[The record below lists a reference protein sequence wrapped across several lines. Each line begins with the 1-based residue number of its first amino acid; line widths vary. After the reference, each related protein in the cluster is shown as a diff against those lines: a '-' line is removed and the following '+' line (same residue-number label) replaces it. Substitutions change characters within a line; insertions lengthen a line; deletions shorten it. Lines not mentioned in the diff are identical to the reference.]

1 MDKAPF
7 FSIIT
12 PTYNRAS
19 FLEEM
24 VASVAAQT
32 FTDYEHIIVDDGSTD
47 ETEKLIKRLMET
59 HPKIVYIKQENK
71 GRSTARNV
79 GIEDAKGEYI
89 CFLDSDD
96 FWKQNHLEVLRTAI
110 DELSQPTLIH
120 TGLIWYYDGQDKEQ
134 EVAFLDLDKVSSNVE
149 YALRQQFA
157 PNTVCMPKSILLQE
171 NFEPQLNVNEDI
183 DLWCRV
189 LSVYPLKIVQTYT
202 AYLRVH
208 QGNTKNMR
216 NQMVFFQ
223 KQIDVFQKLKT
234 TKNTAALITPEFT
247 RNYLMGLRHRKWNAT
262 YMQGTLGALL
272 VSTIQFCVNYPANPS
287 VKSKLVAF
295 IKKALQIKS

>member
-1 MDKAPF
+1 MPTKPF

-24 VASVAAQT
+24 IASVAAQT
-32 FTDYEHIIVDDGSTD
+32 FKDYEYIIVDDGSTD
-47 ETEKLIKRLMET
+47 ETETLIARLKEND
-59 HPKIVYIKQENK
+59 PQIIYIKQENK
-71 GRSTARNV
+71 GRSVARNV
-79 GIEDAKGEYI
+79 GIEQAQGEYV

-96 FWKQNHLEVLRTAI
+96 FWKQNHLEVLCLAI
-110 DELSQPTLIH
+110 GELNQPALIH
-120 TGLIWYYDGQDKEQ
+120 TGLIWYFEGQDKEQ
-134 EVAFLDLDKVSSNVE
+134 EVAFLELDKVSSSVE

-171 NFEPQLNVNEDI
+171 KFEPRLSVNEDI

-189 LSVYPLKIVQTYT
+189 LAVYPLKVVRNYT

-208 QGNTKNMR
+208 EGNTKNMR
-216 NQMVFFQ
+216 NQMAFFQ
-223 KQIDVFQKLKT
+223 KQIDVFQNLRN
-234 TKNTAALITPEFT
+234 TKGTAALITPEFT
-247 RNYLMGLRHRKWNAT
+247 RNYLMGLRHRKWEAI
-262 YMQGTLGALL
+262 YSQGKLWALL
-272 VSTIQFCVNYPANPS
+272 ISTIQFCVNYPTNPS

-295 IKKALQIKS
+295 IKKALLIKS